1 MTDTVT
7 KSLRFA
13 IVFMIIIQ
21 IIEYPLIYPFPDVS
35 VSLNL
40 TNLMINTSFHAD
52 YCIKDKGEEFWDGA
66 VDYNTANY
74 Y

>member
-1 MTDTVT
+1 
-7 KSLRFA
+7 
-13 IVFMIIIQ
+13 MIIIQ

-40 TNLMINTSFHAD
+40 TNLMINTSFHVD
-52 YCIKDKGEEFWDGA
+52 YCIKDKREEFWDGA